1 MNKAKNHIEC
11 IFYVNRVETDSPA
24 HISGL
29 RVGDVPLAVDGIRID
44 EFKGLKAI
52 YNYAKERNTIRL
64 VVISENISKRIDY
77 QRRVNELE
85 VNFNYLKVFLIIK
98 SID

>member
-1 MNKAKNHIEC
+1 MNKCTNHIEC
-11 IFYVNRVETDSPA
+11 IFYVNKVETDSPA

-29 RVGDVPLAVDGIRID
+29 RVGDVPLAVDGMRID

-64 VVISENISKRIDY
+64 VVISENITTRIDY
-77 QRRVNELE
+77 NRRANELK
-85 VNFNYLKVFLIIK
+85 VLSALLKIK
-98 SID
+98 